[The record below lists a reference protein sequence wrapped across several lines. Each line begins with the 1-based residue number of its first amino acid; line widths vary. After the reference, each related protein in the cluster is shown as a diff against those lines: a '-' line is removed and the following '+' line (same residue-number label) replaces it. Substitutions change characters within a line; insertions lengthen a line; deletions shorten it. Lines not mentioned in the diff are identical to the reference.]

1 MLQQRKKDYLQ
12 RLIEE
17 FFKKLEELINGKRIL
32 KDEEKKSILNDCF
45 RFFFDNFGTL
55 KDDRAEKIIEKI
67 EDSALL
73 EQYAR
78 LLTMKYE
85 ITGLKDKEELNIALS
100 IIDYLQ
106 KTESAY
112 SWDRTILREDILR
125 LLDEKG

>member
-55 KDDRAEKIIEKI
+55 KDDNAEKIIEKI
-67 EDSALL
+67 EDSELL

-78 LLTMKYE
+78 LLTLKFE
-85 ITGLKDKEELNIALS
+85 VTGLKDRRELNIALS
-100 IIDYLQ
+100 IIEYLQ
-106 KTESAY
+106 KTESTY